1 MIHWFRTTGLTSKL
15 KTNIRRVDSQ
25 VGKLQLQ
32 AEVIL
37 RLCRG
42 NLQVH
47 MPLTL
52 NPKTQSQVQGKSRP
66 LVVRMLCYL

>member
-1 MIHWFRTTGLTSKL
+1 MIHWFRTTGLISKL
-15 KTNIRRVDSQ
+15 KTNIRKVDSQ
-25 VGKLQLQ
+25 VGKLQQQ
-32 AEVIL
+32 AEVTL

-52 NPKTQSQVQGKSRP
+52 NPKTQSQVQEKSRP